1 MDGAPTPPTTWP
13 ATCCGWLLRHGESD
27 GNAAGRVQGQTGGT
41 GLSARGREQV
51 AAAAGALADGP
62 LRPAAVVSSDLL
74 RCRETAEVLAA
85 ALDLP
90 VTWDAG
96 LRERSFG
103 LLEGRSWDDVPGG
116 AVGIDGGLVTDP
128 GVRPPGGE
136 SVADLAERVARALG
150 RAARL
155 GGPVLVVTSGGPI
168 RVATAPGPPA
178 GMPWAPVRHATPF
191 AVCLRRF
198 AVPAVRPVPAL
209 VGPAGG
215 APTGSTAGR
224 AVLPRTTE

>member
-1 MDGAPTPPTTWP
+1 VDASTSWP
-13 ATCCGWLLRHGESD
+13 STCCGWLLRHGESD
-27 GNAAGRVQGQTGGT
+27 GNAVRRVQGQTGGT

-51 AAAAGALADGP
+51 AAAATALGRGP
-62 LRPAAVVSSDLL
+62 VRPVAVVSSDLL
-74 RCRETAEVLAA
+74 RCRETAGVLAA
-85 ALDLP
+85 TLDLP

-103 LLEGRSWDDVPGG
+103 VLEGSAWDDVPGA
-116 AVGIDGGLVTDP
+116 AVGVVGGVVVDP

-136 SVADLAERVARALG
+136 SVTDLAARVAGALG
-150 RAARL
+150 RAARM

-198 AVPAVRPVPAL
+198 AVAAAPSPARPVPA
-209 VGPAGG
+209 GIG
-215 APTGSTAGR
+215 
-224 AVLPRTTE
+224 

>member
-1 MDGAPTPPTTWP
+1 VDASTGWP

-27 GNAAGRVQGQTGGT
+27 GNAVRRVQGQTGGT

-51 AAAAGALADGP
+51 AAAATAVGRGAV
-62 LRPAAVVSSDLL
+62 RPVAVVSSDLL
-74 RCRETAEVLAA
+74 RCRETAGVLAA

-103 LLEGRSWDDVPGG
+103 VLEGSCWDDVPGA
-116 AVGIDGGLVTDP
+116 AVGVVGGVVVDP
-128 GVRPPGGE
+128 DVRPPGGE
-136 SVADLAERVARALG
+136 SVADLAVRVAGALG
-150 RAARL
+150 RAARMA
-155 GGPVLVVTSGGPI
+155 GPVLVVTSGGPI

-198 AVPAVRPVPAL
+198 AVPPAPSPARPVS
-209 VGPAGG
+209 AGI
-215 APTGSTAGR
+215 S
-224 AVLPRTTE
+224 

>member
-1 MDGAPTPPTTWP
+1 M
-13 ATCCGWLLRHGESD
+13 R
-27 GNAAGRVQGQTGGT
+27 RVQGQTGGT
-41 GLSARGREQV
+41 GLSARGRAQV
-51 AAAAGALADGP
+51 AAAAAAAGRAAV
-62 LRPAAVVSSDLL
+62 RPVAVVSSDLL

-90 VTWDAG
+90 VTWDVG

-103 LLEGRSWDDVPGG
+103 ELEGSSWDDVPGA
-116 AVGIDGGLVTDP
+116 AVGVVGGVVVDP
-128 GVRPPGGE
+128 DVRPPGGE
-136 SVADLAERVARALG
+136 SVTDLAARVAGALG

-168 RVATAPGPPA
+168 RVATAPGPPD

-198 AVPAVRPVPAL
+198 AVLPAPSPARPVS
-209 VGPAGG
+209 AG
-215 APTGSTAGR
+215 TS
-224 AVLPRTTE
+224 

>member
-1 MDGAPTPPTTWP
+1 VNASTGWP

-27 GNAAGRVQGQTGGT
+27 GNAVRRVQGQTGGT

-51 AAAAGALADGP
+51 AAAATALGRGAV
-62 LRPAAVVSSDLL
+62 RPVSVVSSDLL
-74 RCRETAEVLAA
+74 RCRETAGVLAA

-103 LLEGRSWDDVPGG
+103 VLEGTSWDDVPGA
-116 AVGIDGGLVTDP
+116 AVGVVGGVVVDP
-128 GVRPPGGE
+128 DVRPPGGE
-136 SVADLAERVARALG
+136 SVADLAVRVAGALG
-150 RAARL
+150 RAARMA
-155 GGPVLVVTSGGPI
+155 GPVLVVTSGGPI

-198 AVPAVRPVPAL
+198 AVAAAPSPARPVPA
-209 VGPAGG
+209 GIG
-215 APTGSTAGR
+215 
-224 AVLPRTTE
+224 